1 MSESDGPEARLHDPS
16 RQSRAQA
23 GDHRDDSATRRDTT
37 AARRDTDAEERDQR
51 ADVRDGRAHARE
63 LEKDGL
69 DPDANFDRWES
80 LRDRRS
86 AAGDRVAAA
95 NDRLLA
101 QNDRVAASRDRDT
114 SSIDELTG
122 AYRRDAGIVELA
134 RDLEAAKRTG
144 QSMILGFLDVDV
156 LKVVN
161 DSHGHAAGDDLL
173 RQVTKTVR
181 ARLRQFDLIV
191 RYGGDE
197 FLFSAVGLSL
207 SEAVGRMQEVDSSL
221 LQSDKASITVGM
233 AEAQAGD
240 TLTEVIDRADAEL
253 YRQRELKRV
262 GAITV
267 QV

>member
-1 MSESDGPEARLHDPS
+1 MLEGDVPEPRLHDPS

-23 GDHRDDSATRRDTT
+23 GDHRDDSASRRDTT
-37 AARRDTDAEERDQR
+37 AARRDADAEVRDQR
-51 ADVRDGRAHARE
+51 ADARDSRAHVRE
-63 LEKDGL
+63 LERDGL

-144 QSMILGFLDVDV
+144 QSMVLGFLDVDG
-156 LKVVN
+156 LKAVN
-161 DSHGHAAGDDLL
+161 DRHGHAAGDDLL

-181 ARLRQFDLIV
+181 AFLRQFDLIV

-207 SEAVGRMQEVDSSL
+207 PEAVGRMHGVDAAL
-221 LQSDKASITVGM
+221 LLSDKASITVGM
-233 AEAQAGD
+233 AQAQAGEI
-240 TLTEVIDRADAEL
+240 LTEVIDRADAEL
-253 YRQRELKRV
+253 YRRRELKRV
-262 GAITV
+262 GAITS
-267 QV
+267 QT